1 MIGVIVAV
9 VVSVV
14 GWCGACVACCFTGEG
29 LCTLLGKIPWVCKVR
44 LHFFGNDYHNIL
56 WWKFWQEYW
65 KWHESFYNETLEEY
79 NHPSGVPMNWDG
91 RRYDVPNFGFKKT
104 VLGVLLTIYG
114 PIVVGLGS
122 ILILLLKFI
131 PIQLHALVRYFQLM
145 CSCGC
150 AGFPFWLV
158 GVPLVV
164 GQ

>member
-1 MIGVIVAV
+1 MWWAGVVPAWHAA
-9 VVSVV
+9 SQ
-14 GWCGACVACCFTGEG
+14 GRGSAPFLARSPGSARWDD
-29 LCTLLGKIPWVCKVR
+29 
-44 LHFFGNDYHNIL
+44 FFGNHHHNIL

-65 KWHESFYNETLEEY
+65 KWHESFYKETLEEY

-158 GVPLVV
+158 GIPLVV